1 MWAAM
6 AIKMGF
12 RWKVGSGRKVKF
24 WELHKILVLFFK
36 SISTVET
43 IVQRLMNNLENI
55 FLGII

>member
-55 FLGII
+55 F